1 MTELCGRVSV
11 YGVWWYLWDYC
22 QLLEMGFHS
31 IPLHSHYQS
40 QELDN
45 SQESIIWVFV
55 LTPTIPC
62 VPCGLSGDQWQ
73 WGKPLKMIDSW
84 SDPAWLNMTTE
95 SFNLA
100 IIIKIQAKVRIY
112 QATLIN
118 SFNSDLDEFI
128 IVTLALEASALGQF
142 WSEEHETFFLASRV
156 VSLGMKLTAG
166 FQGFFLDHI
175 LGRKSP
181 NKQNFSNRGPKG
193 GPNFFS
199 GLLWFCGEILT
210 YLDPKSISLALRMVT
225 FSFGHK

>member
-128 IVTLALEASALGQF
+128 IVTLEASALGQF

-156 VSLGMKLTAG
+156 VSLGIKLTAG
-166 FQGFFLDHI
+166 FKGFF
-175 LGRKSP
+175 
-181 NKQNFSNRGPKG
+181 
-193 GPNFFS
+193 
-199 GLLWFCGEILT
+199 
-210 YLDPKSISLALRMVT
+210 
-225 FSFGHK
+225 FGSHFG